1 MDTKFLQH
9 LPQHSTR
16 MPWQSCVMAT
26 VLATMT
32 TNPKWKEIVDNL
44 LPGQTATTRPDLVA
58 CVFKG
63 KLQSLLKDLKE
74 GQIFGRAVARL
85 YVIEFQK
92 PGLPHA
98 HILMSFAA
106 EDNLHGPDDFGS
118 VVSAQLPDKQTH
130 PLLYA
135 LVCKHM
141 LHKEHGRHHPDAPCM
156 RDDKIRFDYPKPF
169 AEESSSADD
178 AYPQYARPNNGRKC
192 DKTGLDNRR
201 VVPHYPY
208 LLLKYQCHIDVE
220 VVASIAAIKYVY
232 KYVFKGPDRIMG
244 KLSA

>member
-1 MDTKFLQH
+1 MLSVQNSAMDTKFLQH

-44 LPGQTATTRPDLVA
+44 L
-58 CVFKG
+58 
-63 KLQSLLKDLKE
+63 
-74 GQIFGRAVARL
+74 
-85 YVIEFQK
+85 
-92 PGLPHA
+92 
-98 HILMSFAA
+98 
-106 EDNLHGPDDFGS
+106 
-118 VVSAQLPDKQTH
+118 
-130 PLLYA
+130 
-135 LVCKHM
+135 
-141 LHKEHGRHHPDAPCM
+141 PDAPCM

-201 VVPHYPY
+201 V
-208 LLLKYQCHIDVE
+208 
-220 VVASIAAIKYVY
+220 AAHKHLPLIR
-232 KYVFKGPDRIMG
+232 FQDARTH
-244 KLSA
+244 